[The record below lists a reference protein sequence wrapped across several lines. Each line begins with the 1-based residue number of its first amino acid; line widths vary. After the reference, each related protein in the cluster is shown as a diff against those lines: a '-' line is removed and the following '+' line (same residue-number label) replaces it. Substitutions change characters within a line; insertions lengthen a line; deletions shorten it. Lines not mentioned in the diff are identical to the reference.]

1 MAETYSFCTRLGA
14 TGDVKHRTWENDFG
28 DGYTQ
33 AGGTGINTKSES
45 WEHQLTGSMGEG
57 EELRQ
62 VRDFIDRHQGYRSFL
77 WTPPGGLQGRYKIN
91 GYKLDPKGAGLFTIS
106 FTMKQTFTPY

>member
-45 WEHQLTGSMGEG
+45 WEHQLTGGMGEG

-77 WTPPGGLQGRYKIN
+77 WTPPGGSQGRYKIN
-91 GYKLDPKGAGLFTIS
+91 GYKLDPKGAGLFAIS
-106 FTMKQTFTPY
+106 FTMKQTFTP